1 MNNIASKPEYKT
13 ITEENF
19 PRGKKLGDDE
29 KRILCL
35 VLLSAHFAHFTA
47 ITYKHRPKICNRRAP
62 LIFTQVQLE
71 VARDGVK
78 LQVFDQSEYRSYAV
92 TLRVAVLEEASNQH
106 LQISGSARV

>member
-1 MNNIASKPEYKT
+1 MDIVPGPVVSALIASSTAKP
-13 ITEENF
+13 
-19 PRGKKLGDDE
+19 
-29 KRILCL
+29 
-35 VLLSAHFAHFTA
+35 
-47 ITYKHRPKICNRRAP
+47 YKHRPKICHRRAP

-78 LQVFDQSEYRSYAV
+78 LQVFDQSEDRSHAV